1 MKNIAWG
8 LVGALLLVGGCKR
21 SASEANPHASPPPQA
36 PQTIA
41 RVHWLGMTGI
51 AADTNAA
58 RFMTLWDLPE
68 SAALEAQTLDKLA
81 LAMVGDQAAVAAIT
95 NAPPPKEKVEGGTQ
109 KAEKPAGTS
118 NIQQPT
124 TNIQSKVQSK
134 DRTSNLEHPASSIK
148 QPASPLTNHE
158 SRITNPSSR
167 LTPPPK
173 LVNRK
178 SPIVNPQA
186 LLLRPLLDD
195 LVQEE
200 CYLEMQQATNQPPEL
215 ALAIRLDTQHANLW
229 TSNLTAAL
237 GSMTGVHLLPA
248 PAGRLT
254 WRLPLP
260 SGPSTL
266 NPQLSTIEVARAGDW
281 TLVGLAA
288 EHNPL
293 LDDFAARIQRDRT
306 PFAGVETGTA
316 FQMNPVTRTLSAVPG
331 APPPIFWLEAAL
343 NLQRISSALALGP
356 QPPHDLPKLS
366 LALAGEETNV
376 HARVDLDFPRPLPL
390 EMQPWNLPTNL
401 IHNPLIAFA
410 AVRGFRPWFES
421 FKPWN
426 DLQLGSPPNQAFFWA
441 QGVAPFFHFLAAPSA
456 EASNQVSILSEQ
468 VLSGLNPIL
477 ATNGWPRSAFA
488 RETNSPG
495 VIWRGVPYFF
505 PALDYEDCGTNPFL
519 IAGLA
524 PDRFT
529 NQPPPAGLSKF
540 LQDSP
545 KLVAY
550 DWEDSKP
557 CLDGWTQMGQLTR
570 HMLCR
575 ARMTYTAGLA
585 WVTALA
591 PHLGNSTTEVHL
603 ASPTQLSLV
612 RSSTAGFTGF
622 ELQLL
627 ADWLESPNFPRGLHT
642 LDAPAPPPPN
652 PGTNAP
658 APPR

>member
-1 MKNIAWG
+1 MA
-8 LVGALLLVGGCKR
+8 VSLLAGGCKR
-21 SASEANPHASPPPQA
+21 SVSEATHPPAPPPPV

-41 RVHWLGMTGI
+41 RVHWLGMTRI
-51 AADTNAA
+51 ADDINAA
-58 RFMTLWDLPE
+58 SFMTLWDLPE

-95 NAPPPKEKVEGGTQ
+95 NAPPPQEKAEGGTQ

-118 NIQQPT
+118 NTQHPT
-124 TNIQSKVQSK
+124 TNIQGKAQSK
-134 DRTSNLEHPASSIK
+134 DLTSNLKHPASSIEH
-148 QPASPLTNHE
+148 PASLLTNHE
-158 SRITNPSSR
+158 SQITNHSSR
-167 LTPPPK
+167 LTPSPK

-178 SPIVNPQA
+178 SQIVNSQA

-200 CYLEMQQATNQPPEL
+200 CYLEMQQATNQPPEF
-215 ALAIRLDTQHANLW
+215 ALAIRLDEQHASLW
-229 TSNLTAAL
+229 TSNLSAVL
-237 GSMTGVHLLPA
+237 GSMTSVQSLPA
-248 PAGRLT
+248 PAGHLA

-266 NPQLSTIEVARAGDW
+266 NPQLSTIEMARAGDW
-281 TLVGLAA
+281 SLVGLAA
-288 EHNPL
+288 EHTPL
-293 LDDFAARIQRDRT
+293 LDDFAARIRRDRT

-316 FQMNPVTRTLSAVPG
+316 FQINPVTRKLNAVPG
-331 APPPIFWLEAAL
+331 APPPTLWLEAAL
-343 NLQRISSALALGP
+343 NLQHISSALALGP

-366 LALAGEETNV
+366 LAVAGEQTNV
-376 HARVDLDFPRPLPL
+376 HTRVDLDFPKPLPL
-390 EMQPWNLPTNL
+390 EMQPWNIPTNL
-401 IHNPLIAFA
+401 IHNPLIGLS
-410 AVRGFRPWFES
+410 AVRGFQPWLKS

-426 DLQLGSPPNQAFFWA
+426 ALRLGTQPNQAFFWA

-456 EASNQVSILSEQ
+456 EASNQVSTLSEL
-468 VLSGLNPIL
+468 VLRDLNPIL
-477 ATNGWPRSAFA
+477 ATNGWPKSYFVRQ
-488 RETNSPG
+488 TNSPG
-495 VIWRGVPYFF
+495 LMWQGVPYFF
-505 PALDYEDCGTNPFL
+505 PALDYADCGNNPF
-519 IAGLA
+519 IVAGLA

-557 CLDGWTQMGQLTR
+557 CLDGWTQMAQLAR

-575 ARMTYTAGLA
+575 ARMTYTAGLD
-585 WVTALA
+585 WVAALA

-603 ASPTQLSLV
+603 TSPTQLSFV

-622 ELQLL
+622 ELQLV
-627 ADWLESPNFPRGLHT
+627 ADWLESPVFPRGLHT
-642 LDAPAPPPPN
+642 LDAPAPPPPI
-652 PGTNAP
+652 PLTNAP
-658 APPR
+658 APPH